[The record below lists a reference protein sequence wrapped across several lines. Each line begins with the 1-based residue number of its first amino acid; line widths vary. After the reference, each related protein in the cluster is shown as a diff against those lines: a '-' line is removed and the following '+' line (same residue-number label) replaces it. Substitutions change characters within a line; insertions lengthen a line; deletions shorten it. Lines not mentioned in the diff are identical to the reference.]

1 MGWSETRKS
10 PCSLIWEENER
21 RRGTSSTL
29 RSSRRKLRKI
39 RRKTFSR
46 GHRGLFFI
54 GIRVLRSLSE
64 CSRGFKCR
72 EKETVWEIFDD
83 DDLGA
88 LKKKVVQVEKG
99 E

>member
-1 MGWSETRKS
+1 M
-10 PCSLIWEENER
+10 
-21 RRGTSSTL
+21 
-29 RSSRRKLRKI
+29 KI

-54 GIRVLRSLSE
+54 GIGVLRSLSE